1 MGEKIPRGL
10 PTEFR
15 IDRDLP
21 AELRNL
27 FEEEFKNT
35 SVFSFAYD
43 HFSSVCLSFLSS
55 AQDRIHTGWE
65 QAYLL
70 YYGKVG

>member
-1 MGEKIPRGL
+1 MGD
-10 PTEFR
+10 R
-15 IDRDLP
+15 IDRGLP
-21 AELRNL
+21 AELRNR

-43 HFSSVCLSFLSS
+43 HFSSVCLSFLSN
-55 AQDRIHTGWE
+55 AQDRIHAGWE

-70 YYGKVG
+70 YYGKVE